1 MNYTSI
7 HFLVLLFSVPTLV
20 LGQGNP
26 TRITITNPTDLD
38 RAETVVA
45 VDWKAILQKN
55 PAIDT
60 ANVKLINQDTKAE
73 VPFQLA
79 HGGEKTVQHLLL
91 LVSVPARNR
100 VVVTLEK
107 GKPKPVPA
115 RTFARYVPERL
126 DDFAWENDKIA
137 FRMYGKALEKTQG
150 DAYGMDVWV
159 KRTDKLVLND
169 RYKRGKYHVDIGD
182 GMDYYHVGHTL
193 GAGNVAPYVAD
204 SVYYSGNYHR
214 WKILDNGPLRTTFR
228 LEYDA
233 WDVAGKMVTATKTIT
248 LDAGMQ
254 MNRVEARYTFAAGD
268 TLPVVVGIIKRPE
281 PGTMMLNEQ
290 DGLMAY
296 WEPQHGEDG
305 ITGVGTVLLTPVQS
319 MRVRSDQ
326 LLARTTAR
334 NGEPFIYYTGAAWN
348 KAGIITNAPAW
359 FAFLQTFK
367 EQIANPLTSSVQ

>member
-1 MNYTSI
+1 MRITLNL
-7 HFLVLLFSVPTLV
+7 FLTLLVSLPILV
-20 LGQGNP
+20 FGQGKP
-26 TRITITNPTDLD
+26 TRITITNPTDRD
-38 RAETVVA
+38 RIDAVVA
-45 VDWKAILQKN
+45 IDWKTIAQKN

-60 ANVKLINQDTKAE
+60 ASLKITSQIARAD
-73 VPFQLA
+73 VPFQLT
-79 HGGEKTVQHLLL
+79 HNGEKAVQQL
-91 LVSVPARNR
+91 LVQVLVPARQS
-100 VVVTLEK
+100 VVLLLER
-107 GKPKPVPA
+107 GKPAPVSA
-115 RTFARYVPERL
+115 KTFARYVPERL

-193 GAGNVAPYVAD
+193 GAGNVSPYVGD

-233 WDVAGKMVTATKTIT
+233 WDVAGKSITATKTIT

-254 MNRVEARYTFAAGD
+254 MNRVEARYTYASAD

-281 PGTMMLNEQ
+281 PGTMLLNEHE
-290 DGLMAY
+290 GLMAY
-296 WEPQHGEDG
+296 WEPQHGDDG
-305 ITGVGTVLLTPVQS
+305 ITGVGTVLLTPVTS
-319 MRVRSDQ
+319 MGVTHEQ
-326 LLARTTAR
+326 LLARTAVPA
-334 NGEPFIYYTGAAWN
+334 GQPFIYYTGAAWN
-348 KAGIITNAPAW
+348 KAGLITTAPAW
-359 FAFLQTFK
+359 FAYLQAFK
-367 EQIANPLTSSVQ
+367 QQLANPLTTSVQ